1 MKYGYARVSTR
12 KQNLER
18 QLHNLQQADIDT
30 IYAEKFT
37 GTNSNRP
44 EWVKLL
50 SRVKSGD
57 TIVFDS
63 VSRMSRDSGE
73 GIKQYFDLLERGVS
87 LEFIKEPHINTTTF
101 GDSLNATASITAE
114 DKDLDSTILEGV
126 RQYMVKLAE
135 RQISIAFDQSE
146 KEAADIKQ
154 RVVEGLARSEK
165 KAGRPKGCKP
175 SNKMT
180 VPETQI
186 RKHYKGFNGTLNKAE
201 LAKMLQ
207 VSRPTLNKFLNKME
221 EA

>member
-1 MKYGYARVSTR
+1 MKYGYARVSTK

-18 QLHNLQQADIDT
+18 QLYNLQEVSVDS

-37 GTNSNRP
+37 GTNTNRP

-50 SRVKSGD
+50 KRVQSGD

-63 VSRMSRDSGE
+63 VSRMSRNASE
-73 GIKQYFDLLERGVS
+73 GIKQYFDLLERGVT
-87 LEFIKEPHINTTTF
+87 LEFIKEPHINTATF
-101 GDSLNATASITAE
+101 GDSLKATASITAD

-135 RQISIAFDQSE
+135 RQIAIAFDQSE

-165 KAGRPKGCKP
+165 KAGRPKGTP
-175 SNKMT
+175 ASNKLA
-180 VPETQI
+180 VPESQI

-207 VSRPTLNKFLNKME
+207 VSRPTLNKFLTEME
-221 EA
+221 NN